1 VSKFGKVAMVLVLI
15 AGIVVTVIAYESGK
29 DSTDGQEALVIPF
42 LIFWTVMALGAIW
55 LVDRGI
61 RALWRNFAKPS

>member
-1 VSKFGKVAMVLVLI
+1 MVLVLI
-15 AGIVVTVIAYESGK
+15 AGIVLTVIAYQTGK

-42 LIFWTVMALGAIW
+42 LIFWTIMALGAVW

-61 RALWRNFAKPS
+61 QALWRNFAKPS